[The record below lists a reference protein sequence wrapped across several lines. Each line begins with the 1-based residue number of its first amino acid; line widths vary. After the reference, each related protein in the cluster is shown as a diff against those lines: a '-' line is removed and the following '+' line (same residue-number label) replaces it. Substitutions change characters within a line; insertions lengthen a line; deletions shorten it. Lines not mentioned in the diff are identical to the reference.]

1 MPRLNSTL
9 TERALLT
16 IATANSTE
24 CLSGSKA
31 FRAEARAA
39 SPVRSP
45 PVFKQHVEEHIDAGF
60 HSPPKPAFAYHRVGL
75 LPGNGPHAE
84 AVALE
89 GLVIGVENI
98 YRFASAKRA
107 SMYTVEFFVIAVGQ
121 GYGEPIKDV
130 DETRIRR
137 VGSSV
142 DLGCLLV
149 LKPHVRAA
157 PRNDVSTLIL
167 AYFSIPARAIKIST
181 CLGPIHRAI
190 EHMRHD

>member
-1 MPRLNSTL
+1 MIFLDFPH
-9 TERALLT
+9 
-16 IATANSTE
+16 AN
-24 CLSGSKA
+24 
-31 FRAEARAA
+31 ARAA
-39 SPVRSP
+39 SRVRSP

-75 LPGNGPHAE
+75 LPANGPHAE

-107 SMYTVEFFVIAVGQ
+107 SMHAVEFFVIAVGQ

-130 DETRIRR
+130 DETRICR

-142 DLGCLLV
+142 DLGCLLAF
-149 LKPHVRAA
+149 KT
-157 PRNDVSTLIL
+157 PREGSL
-167 AYFSIPARAIKIST
+167 AERRPNTDADFFPIPAMAIKIST